1 MDDALDQTRRWVDAF
16 VVGLNLCPFAR
27 RPAEAGRVRYAATPA
42 ADPATLLG
50 DLADELSR
58 LVATPRAQVET
69 TLLVHPH
76 ALPDFLDYNDFLAD
90 ADRLVA
96 RLGLRGV
103 VQVAGFHPGWRF
115 AGTRP
120 DAVENWTNRSPHP
133 MLHLLREDSVT
144 EVAGDHLA
152 DIPRRNV
159 ALLRRLG
166 RAEVRRLAAVPPPGH
181 HRPGDEQPGR

>member
-1 MDDALDQTRRWVDAF
+1 VDDDPLDQTRRWVDGF

-27 RPAEAGRVRYAATPA
+27 KPSDAGRVRYALTPA
-42 ADPATLLG
+42 ADPDSLLQA
-50 DLADELSR
+50 LADELAL
-58 LVATPRAQVET
+58 LVATPRDVTET

-76 ALPDFLDYNDFLAD
+76 ALADFLDYNDFLAD
-90 ADRLVA
+90 ADRLLV

-120 DAVENWTNRSPHP
+120 DAAENWTNRSPHP

-144 EVAGDHLA
+144 EVAGDHLG

-159 ALLRRLG
+159 ALLKKLG
-166 RAEVRRLAAVPPPGH
+166 REQVKRLAEG
-181 HRPGDEQPGR
+181 